1 MPLLLKLMSICP
13 LADLE
18 LEALL
23 KEIRAKILLEFNI
36 VDNNP
41 KILEFQKALSLQC
54 FTNDYIYS
62 QSAQMKQ
69 KLLMFWRPK

>member
-1 MPLLLKLMSICP
+1 MSICP

-62 QSAQMKQ
+62 RALRKQ
-69 KLLMFWRPK
+69 KLLMF